1 MDGWVDEKAAEELV
15 KSSESGVNKTIN
27 DTTDDGLDELD
38 VSVQISFSEESKDG
52 LDGWV
57 DKETAEELV
66 EGSESG
72 INKAINDTADDS

>member
-1 MDGWVDEKAAEELV
+1 MDGWVDEKTAEELV
-15 KSSESGVNKTIN
+15 KSSESGINETIN

-38 VSVQISFSEESKDG
+38 VSVQISFTEESEDG

-57 DKETAEELV
+57 NEKTAKELV

-72 INKAINDTADDS
+72 INKAINNTTDDG